1 MNKYLFIGGCGIAG
15 GLFYNSIQNLGIHP
29 NKSDYN
35 RNIFNLGML
44 NGVCLGFV
52 MHYTKIELEKL
63 IK

>member
-15 GLFYNSIQNLGIHP
+15 GLLLNSIQNIGLNP
-29 NKSDYN
+29 NKVDYS

-52 MHYTKIELEKL
+52 MYYSN
-63 IK
+63 